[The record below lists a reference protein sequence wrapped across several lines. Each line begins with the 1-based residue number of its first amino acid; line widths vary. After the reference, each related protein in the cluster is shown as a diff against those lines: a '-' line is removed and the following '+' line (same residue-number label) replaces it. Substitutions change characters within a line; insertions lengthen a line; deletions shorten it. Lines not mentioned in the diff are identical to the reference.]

1 MIIDSIVVFAV
12 VAIII
17 SSTEYS
23 SSNLISLLFL
33 PLFLLPPSLVQ
44 MLNDLDNK
52 TEKTQT
58 KMDKVNDRMKDALEK
73 INDKST
79 NFCIYIIC
87 VVMLLGLATVVYKM
101 VETSKK

>member
-1 MIIDSIVVFAV
+1 
-12 VAIII
+12 
-17 SSTEYS
+17 
-23 SSNLISLLFL
+23 
-33 PLFLLPPSLVQ
+33 

-87 VVMLLGLATVVYKM
+87 IVMLLGLATVVYKM